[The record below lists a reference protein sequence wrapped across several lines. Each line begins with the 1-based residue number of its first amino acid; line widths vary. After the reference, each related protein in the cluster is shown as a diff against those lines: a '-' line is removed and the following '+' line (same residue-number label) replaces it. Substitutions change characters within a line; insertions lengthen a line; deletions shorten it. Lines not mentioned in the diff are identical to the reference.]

1 MTGRTVNG
9 VMERGRNPMDADT
22 KRLID
27 AARAL
32 LKAGPEAEEYS
43 DAEMDLEELLNEL
56 EAKAAK

>member
-1 MTGRTVNG
+1 
-9 VMERGRNPMDADT
+9 MDADT